1 MESSWLDINAYITME
16 TINFN
21 NSLKNAPITSKLSY
35 QLKPIKIIRYGNV
48 YYIRKTSIK
57 QDHLH

>member
-1 MESSWLDINAYITME
+1 ME

-35 QLKPIKIIRYGNV
+35 QLKPIKMIRYGNV
-48 YYIRKTSIK
+48 CCIRITSIK

>member
-1 MESSWLDINAYITME
+1 MEKM
-16 TINFN
+16 NFN
-21 NSLKNAPITSKLSY
+21 NSLKNVPITSKLSY